1 MGGRIG
7 LLGYFGW
14 GNFGDELFLS
24 QWQETI
30 GVARTFRVN
39 DLLQKPYTSRPAA
52 VVAEDAEAFVIG
64 GGDLIRT
71 ESISSL
77 YWNRAW
83 TEKPIVISGVGVAQE
98 SNRQRSD
105 VVPRLKRFMASA
117 HILSF
122 SARDPESR
130 RWIEENLRPSVEVR
144 LVPDLAYAAVH
155 AGHSKPR
162 QHVET
167 VGVVL
172 NKRITAHDLSV
183 FESLSEA
190 ESVGMIKLR
199 LLVLA
204 TGVQRDL
211 EFEQL
216 KLHGL
221 ENRAESFEAVAD
233 MVKAIGGVDLL
244 YSAKFH
250 GLVVASSQ
258 GIPFRS
264 LRRTS
269 KAESLLACLGLPPM
283 TSMTIPKALPL
294 QAELHAESIALSR
307 HGPTLGGLARAELEH
322 VKNALE
328 TACTA
333 GR

>member
-1 MGGRIG
+1 MGGRVG
-7 LLGYFGW
+7 LIGYFGW

-24 QWQETI
+24 QWQEVI
-30 GVARTFRVN
+30 GVAQTFRVN

-52 VVAEDAEAFVIG
+52 VVAEDSEAFVIG

-83 TEKPIVISGVGVAQE
+83 TEKPIVISGVGVARE
-98 SNRQRSD
+98 SDRQRSD
-105 VVPRLKRFMASA
+105 VVPRLKSFIASA
-117 HILSF
+117 QILSF
-122 SARDPESR
+122 SARDPESL

-155 AGHSKPR
+155 AGHSRPR
-162 QHVET
+162 RQMKT

-172 NKRITAHDLSV
+172 NKRITAHDLNV
-183 FESLSEA
+183 FESLMEA
-190 ESVGMIKLR
+190 ESAGVLKLR

-204 TGVQRDL
+204 TGVQRDHEL
-211 EFEQL
+211 EQL
-216 KLHGL
+216 ELHGL
-221 ENRAESFEAVAD
+221 HDRAETFEGVAD

-258 GIPFRS
+258 GIPSRS

-269 KAESLLACLGLPPM
+269 KAVSLSTCLGMPMM
-283 TSMTIPKALPL
+283 TSMTIPRALPSR
-294 QAELHAESIALSR
+294 AELDAESNQLSR
-307 HGPTLGGLARAELEH
+307 LGPALGSLARAELEH
-322 VKNALE
+322 VRSVLE
-328 TACTA
+328 TVCTE
-333 GR
+333 GH